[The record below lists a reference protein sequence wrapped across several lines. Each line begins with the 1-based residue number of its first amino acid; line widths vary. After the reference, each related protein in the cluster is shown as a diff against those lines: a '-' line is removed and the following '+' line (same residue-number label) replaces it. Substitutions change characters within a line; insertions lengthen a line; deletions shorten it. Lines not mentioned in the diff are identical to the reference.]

1 MKKLIKAISL
11 IFVTMALLFSFN
23 ACSNDKVDK
32 YVLTN
37 ICVYTNN
44 TDGGESFSVETIS
57 EQYPQIINDL
67 GTKLSIKNEYE
78 IIFNGTQTKDFNGK
92 ITYSDA
98 ILITYINVEN
108 NQFYTT
114 YENIYIMN
122 ELYIESRFISIEGKL
137 LKFKFQFD
145 KVK

>member
-44 TDGGESFSVETIS
+44 TYGGESFSVETIS

-67 GTKLSIKNEYE
+67 GTKLSIKNE
-78 IIFNGTQTKDFNGK
+78 N
-92 ITYSDA
+92 
-98 ILITYINVEN
+98 
-108 NQFYTT
+108 
-114 YENIYIMN
+114 
-122 ELYIESRFISIEGKL
+122 
-137 LKFKFQFD
+137 
-145 KVK
+145 